1 MKKHIYLLFLLL
13 STKVFAQT
21 STIDLFLT
29 KSFTFEPLKKYENI
43 EVERISTKHGFEL
56 SLLRTQDNNKVEIIR
71 ILNFTGYA
79 ENVKNNCIYF
89 SIDNY
94 EHGIPDVLFCV
105 NGSKG
110 EIEKV
115 LNAQAFSVSSDGR
128 YICYAEPWQI
138 EEEKEHDVTYWY
150 IYDCESGKEVN
161 IINTKQENNWDVGIP
176 KYDAE
181 SNSFVFDLHCD
192 ADIMKQIEF
201 FISDYF

>member
-94 EHGIPDVLFCV
+94 EHGIPDELFCV
-105 NGSKG
+105 SLLK
-110 EIEKV
+110 
-115 LNAQAFSVSSDGR
+115 
-128 YICYAEPWQI
+128 W
-138 EEEKEHDVTYWY
+138 
-150 IYDCESGKEVN
+150 
-161 IINTKQENNWDVGIP
+161 
-176 KYDAE
+176 
-181 SNSFVFDLHCD
+181 
-192 ADIMKQIEF
+192 
-201 FISDYF
+201 